1 MTPAVTAA
9 QRAASHDVTFKDD
22 ISLSDEQIATIATWV
37 DHGAPLGDPADMPQR
52 PQFPNWSAW
61 QIGEPDLVVRYPHYL
76 APAEGPDV
84 FGALYAQFGLE
95 TDRYSKAIQT
105 RPVDG
110 RSRQADDHPAQPSA
124 PMVHR
129 APSVNT
135 PGLPVSLKAHAR
147 SRRG

>member
-1 MTPAVTAA
+1 LVGVAD
-9 QRAASHDVTFKDD
+9 RRIGRRGRSAS
-22 ISLSDEQIATIATWV
+22 
-37 DHGAPLGDPADMPQR
+37 
-52 PQFPNWSAW
+52 WSAW
-61 QIGEPDLVVRYPHYL
+61 QIGEPDLVVRYPHYP

-84 FGALYAQFGLE
+84 FGSLYAQFGLE
-95 TDRYSKAIQT
+95 TDRYIKAIQT